1 MDKKTWIGF
10 GIIAAI
16 IVGFA
21 LLNRPSKEQLAA
33 RQHVQDS
40 IRLARQM
47 EYEAQRI
54 SDSIQATLPTITAA
68 PENGGMV
75 AAPTITEEENQS
87 RLQAIYGSF
96 APAAQG
102 EEQLISLEN
111 EHLRVTLTTHGGV
124 PESARLLEYHA
135 SGDSINPLCL
145 FEGEESAMNFTL
157 ITANNRVIQTNN
169 LYFTP
174 VPTDSAHQAILR
186 LATDQPDAWMDYVY
200 TLSEGYMLRLSIEP
214 HNMQNVLAQ
223 NINSM
228 EIQWRQIIP
237 QQENGRK
244 FEERYA
250 QLQYMVVGGEMEKLS
265 ESKDDDEKEAARV
278 KWIGYKDQFFST
290 VLIADDAFSS
300 SEFHSTV
307 QPNTRDTS
315 RSTRPAPLCR
325 LK

>member
-1 MDKKTWIGF
+1 
-10 GIIAAI
+10 
-16 IVGFA
+16 
-21 LLNRPSKEQLAA
+21 
-33 RQHVQDS
+33 
-40 IRLARQM
+40 
-47 EYEAQRI
+47 
-54 SDSIQATLPTITAA
+54 
-68 PENGGMV
+68 
-75 AAPTITEEENQS
+75 
-87 RLQAIYGSF
+87 
-96 APAAQG
+96 
-102 EEQLISLEN
+102 
-111 EHLRVTLTTHGGV
+111 
-124 PESARLLEYHA
+124 
-135 SGDSINPLCL
+135 
-145 FEGEESAMNFTL
+145 MNFTL

-265 ESKDDDEKEAARV
+265 EMDWLQRS
-278 KWIGYKDQFFST
+278 
-290 VLIADDAFSS
+290 VLLHGAD
-300 SEFHSTV
+300 
-307 QPNTRDTS
+307 
-315 RSTRPAPLCR
+315 CR
-325 LK
+325 